1 MYNRLINLS
10 KNSSIF
16 LFGAR
21 GTGKSYLLRNRYS
34 ENNTVF
40 IDLLDPKTYL
50 DYSMNPSSLQNFLD
64 ALNDKIEIVVIDEV
78 QKIPQLLDIVHKNI
92 SEKSRKFILTGSSAR
107 KLKRGGANMLAG
119 RAFVYNLFPLTSSE
133 LGIDFVL
140 KDVLKWGS
148 LPGMYAFR
156 NDDDK
161 AEFLRSYALTYI
173 TQEITEEQV
182 VRKLEPFR
190 KFLFVAAQMNGKV
203 INYSK
208 IGREV
213 GTNPNNVISYF
224 QILEDTLLGFLLEPY
239 HTSVRKG
246 LSSSPKFYFF
256 DTGVLRALN
265 NTLSID
271 IKQQT
276 YNFGELF
283 ENFIINEVYRHIS
296 YSRKDYKI
304 NYLLT
309 KSGVEIDLVIT
320 RPGNSTLLIEIKSSD
335 TINEDD
341 IKSFI
346 KISAD
351 IPNSEAYCF
360 SLDKN
365 LKKFKKVKSIFWQ
378 EGIELISK

>member
-21 GTGKSYLLRNRYS
+21 GTGKSYLLKHRYS
-34 ENNTVF
+34 DKNTIY

-50 DYSMNPSSLQNFLD
+50 DNSLNPSNLQNYLD
-64 ALNDKIEIVVIDEV
+64 TLNDSVEIVIIDEV
-78 QKIPQLLDIVHKNI
+78 QKIPLLLDVVHKNI
-92 SEKSRKFILTGSSAR
+92 AEKKRRFILTGSSAR

-119 RAFVYNLFPLTSSE
+119 RAFVYNLFPLTSTE
-133 LGIDFVL
+133 LEKDFVL

-148 LPGMYAFR
+148 LPGIYAFG

-161 AEFLRSYALTYI
+161 TEFLRSYALTYI

-203 INYSK
+203 INYTK

-224 QILEDTLLGFLLEPY
+224 QILEDTLLGFFLEPY

-246 LSSSPKFYFF
+246 LSGSPKFYFF

-283 ENFIINEVYRHIS
+283 ESFIINEVHRHLS
-296 YSRKDYKI
+296 YGRKDYKL

-309 KSGVEIDLVIT
+309 KSGVEIDLIIT
-320 RPGNSTLLIEIKSSD
+320 RPGKSTLLIEIKSSD

-341 IKSFI
+341 IKSFM
-346 KISAD
+346 KITAD
-351 IPNSEAYCF
+351 IPDSEAYCF
-360 SLDKN
+360 SLDKTP
-365 LKKFKKVKSIFWQ
+365 KKFKNVNSIHWQ
-378 EGIELISK
+378 EGIDLLS